1 MKLFKY
7 ITQEHTYSK
16 DWVNLW
22 QFECFFGIELFK
34 YNCHNHHHDLM
45 ASLAFGLWGIWK
57 TTNPTKLV
65 KIRFQHSTF
74 KYDVTKCMYLIMM
87 MMMAMMII
95 QIQISEEY
103 HIPWFLRLSNNLG
116 SFVTVILEVLKN
128 CWAMSSVLPR
138 SSYFEREMNVETQS
152 FHGFCDGRTST
163 HARAGIRYSSS

>member
-1 MKLFKY
+1 
-7 ITQEHTYSK
+7 
-16 DWVNLW
+16 
-22 QFECFFGIELFK
+22 
-34 YNCHNHHHDLM
+34 M

-128 CWAMSSVLPR
+128 C
-138 SSYFEREMNVETQS
+138 
-152 FHGFCDGRTST
+152 
-163 HARAGIRYSSS
+163 